1 MPTVIAGTRRLPIQ
15 VSTLEIE
22 HSTYYD
28 QDKMFHK
35 IPRNNNN
42 DINSNNSQSSRI
54 LDVRWGVEGGINER
68 SSQNEKRSCE

>member
-1 MPTVIAGTRRLPIQ
+1 MVFVPTVIAGTRRLPIQ
-15 VSTLEIE
+15 LSTLEKE

-42 DINSNNSQSSRI
+42 DINSNNSQSSRV

-68 SSQNEKRSCE
+68 SSQNEK